1 MNSTRDWAVICLYF
15 VSIMAKHDFLNKV
28 RKTYLFNDFWGT
40 GENQVIDTFCISTL
54 HIKQGIVNRISSEI
68 EKRCPVYLPFC
79 KPIGLVK
86 DPYNNKDYSTVEGI
100 VTSC

>member
-1 MNSTRDWAVICLYF
+1 MIFGGQLARIKLLIHFASLLC
-15 VSIMAKHDFLNKV
+15 
-28 RKTYLFNDFWGT
+28 
-40 GENQVIDTFCISTL
+40 TL
-54 HIKQGIVNRISSEI
+54 KLGIVNRISSEI